1 MDTASV
7 VGLAAGTVTLLKL
20 LSKGV
25 LSVNAMLHGVR
36 DVHENIRGFGEGLDA
51 FHFSLT
57 VLDFEISKRIHDS
70 RDSRMVGN
78 EAGRTLDKS

>member
-1 MDTASV
+1 MDPASI

-25 LSVNAMLHGVR
+25 LSVKAMLHGVR
-36 DVHENIRGFGEGLDA
+36 DVHENTREFGEELDA

-57 VLDFEISKRIHDS
+57 VLDFEIRNGSMIPEIQGWWGR
-70 RDSRMVGN
+70 
-78 EAGRTLDKS
+78 RTLDKR